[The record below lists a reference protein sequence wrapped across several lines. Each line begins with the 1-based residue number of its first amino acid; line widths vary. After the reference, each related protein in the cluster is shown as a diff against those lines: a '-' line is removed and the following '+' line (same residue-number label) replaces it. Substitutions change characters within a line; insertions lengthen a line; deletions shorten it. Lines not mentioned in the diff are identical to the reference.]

1 MALKRISYKMRW
13 RKHGVICGET
23 QRDICYFK
31 KQVAPNHEMKWYKQ
45 NRTSNPLLSS
55 FRKLHGQRPMGFQQ
69 GRIGLSLRYNRS
81 LFENELGFMTL
92 LISNNKIISI
102 TTNQFLPIT
111 THQSRTYHSPLS
123 SERGWGW
130 GFFSLSS
137 FASGIVVEALFPLT
151 SPFLQPQH
159 GLIAFIK

>member
-1 MALKRISYKMRW
+1 MALKGISYKMRW

-31 KQVAPNHEMKWYKQ
+31 KQVAPNHEMKCCKQ
-45 NRTSNPLLSS
+45 NRTFSPLLSS

-69 GRIGLSLRYNRS
+69 GRIGLSLRNNRS

-92 LISNNKIISI
+92 LIPNHKIISI

-111 THQSRTYHSPLS
+111 THQSRTYHSRLVS
-123 SERGWGW
+123 
-130 GFFSLSS
+130 
-137 FASGIVVEALFPLT
+137 IY
-151 SPFLQPQH
+151 
-159 GLIAFIK
+159 